1 MCVCIVYIN
10 VCAYVCIHTYV
21 HIYMCVCIYM
31 CVYTYLRHRMCIE
44 APAGLVGAGEEYAAT
59 AFRELFEET
68 GDILCVT

>member
-1 MCVCIVYIN
+1 MY
-10 VCAYVCIHTYV
+10 
-21 HIYMCVCIYM
+21 VCIYM